1 MMEIHKSALVKFPAQ
16 AMFDLVDDIESY
28 PEFLPWC
35 AGSRILLRTEDV
47 VEAELHIARGGFKRT
62 FATRNVSDGGGRII
76 MTLIDGPFTYLQGAW
91 NFMPLREDA
100 SKISLDLDFE
110 MTGKLA
116 NLAFGAVFNQIC
128 NSMVGSFTQRA
139 KQIYG
144 KSAAAG

>member
-35 AGSRILLRTEDV
+35 AGSKILLRTEDV

-62 FATRNVSDGGGRII
+62 FATRNVSDGGGRIV

>member
-16 AMFDLVDDIESY
+16 AIFDLVDDIESY

-35 AGSRILLRTEDV
+35 AGSKILLRTEDV

>member
-1 MMEIHKSALVKFPAQ
+1 MMEVHKSALVKFSAK

-35 AGSRILLRTEDV
+35 AGSKILLRTDDV
-47 VEAELHIARGGFKRT
+47 VEAELQIARGGFKRS

-76 MTLIDGPFTYLQGAW
+76 MTLIDGPFTYLQGTW

-110 MTGKLA
+110 MAGKLA

-128 NSMVGSFTQRA
+128 NSMVSSFTQRA
-139 KQIYG
+139 RQLYG
-144 KSAAAG
+144 KSAATG